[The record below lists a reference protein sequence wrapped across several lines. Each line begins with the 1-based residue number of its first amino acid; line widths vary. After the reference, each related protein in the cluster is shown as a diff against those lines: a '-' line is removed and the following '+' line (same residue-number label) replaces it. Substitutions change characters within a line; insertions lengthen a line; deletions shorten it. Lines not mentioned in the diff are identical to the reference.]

1 VDPEGLVENSVKG
14 YFKEMGNVF
23 LGYKDAAV
31 STVTGIATVVAHP
44 INTAKGIG
52 NAVVH
57 PVETAKAIMND
68 YGDKLQTTRGQGSIV
83 GEILIDVAT
92 GGTVKAVSKSGKV
105 GSLLNKITSKSKTL
119 KKILN
124 KTDDVVNK
132 LDDVATKTDNIV
144 NKIDDVT
151 SVSEKTIVKKIK
163 NQVNKNSRSYDGD
176 SHVYV
181 IRDADDNVLKVGKS
195 SQGTRI
201 KDGASKR
208 AEQQV
213 RALNKKYGPG
223 HTSEIRKT
231 FDNSGKALDYEKKL
245 RDRIRRRYG
254 KDKLPL
260 NKEHLRGKK
269 KQ

>member
-1 VDPEGLVENSVKG
+1 VALTAPGVGGAVKGIAREGLKYGTKALIKEGAKRGGAVAAG
-14 YFKEMGNVF
+14 YVAGAAGEKVTDVVA
-23 LGYKDAAV
+23 DAAV
-31 STVTGIATVVAHP
+31 ESGAITQEQADTARAIASVGSKLAGYAGLLKGAQ
-44 INTAKGIG
+44 AKRKSSQ
-52 NAVVH
+52 
-57 PVETAKAIMND
+57 AKKGPD
-68 YGDKLQTTRGQGSIV
+68 
-83 GEILIDVAT
+83 
-92 GGTVKAVSKSGKV
+92 KAVDNVKGKV
-105 GSLLNKITSKSKTL
+105 H
-119 KKILN
+119 
-124 KTDDVVNK
+124 
-132 LDDVATKTDNIV
+132 
-144 NKIDDVT
+144 
-151 SVSEKTIVKKIK
+151 
-163 NQVNKNSRSYDGD
+163 KNSRSYEGD

-181 IRDADDNVLKVGKS
+181 IRDADENVLKVGKS

-223 HTSEIRKT
+223 HTSEIRKK